1 MGIPLIKVALHSSIS
16 DPTLPL
22 PRSPDGQRPERM
34 AFLPKQGSFLTGKSL
49 SPLFTFL
56 ATGFI
61 LFST

>member
-34 AFLPKQGSFLTGKSL
+34 AFLPKQGLFLQRQETSSSVHLL
-49 SPLFTFL
+49 SYV
-56 ATGFI
+56 FI